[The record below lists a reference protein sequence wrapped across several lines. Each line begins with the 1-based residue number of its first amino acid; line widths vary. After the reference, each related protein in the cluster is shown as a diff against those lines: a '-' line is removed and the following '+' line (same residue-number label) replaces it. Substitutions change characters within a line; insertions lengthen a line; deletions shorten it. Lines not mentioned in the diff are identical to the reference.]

1 MSKPFNDL
9 DTQSLDDLIKRVV
22 EAKENNLALS
32 PEDYQL
38 LLDALLTLT
47 TTQNR
52 LADNGVT
59 VHKLRN

>member
-1 MSKPFNDL
+1 VNKPFNDL

-38 LLDALLTLT
+38 LLDALLTTSLFSMS
-47 TTQNR
+47 
-52 LADNGVT
+52 LSIW
-59 VHKLRN
+59 KFMPME